1 MSYEI
6 NLRRA
11 LDELRQA
18 SGRVKQELQDYSSPA
33 SECDAH
39 YNHLIGQQG
48 AIDDAIHAL
57 ATPRSIPTHGVKES
71 LHAERR

>member
-18 SGRVKQELQDYSSPA
+18 SGRVKQELQDYSAPA
-33 SECDAH
+33 SETDAH
-39 YNHLIGQQG
+39 YCHLIGQQS

-57 ATPRSIPTHGVKES
+57 ATPRSVPTYAVQEG
-71 LHAERR
+71 LRAERQ